1 MPKYHSLV
9 KAGRRKSKSSASE
22 QSADDIL
29 DLGVKCEEAGEKWR
43 GGDKAKSARFFLK
56 ALETYETGLR
66 KFPISTDLLYNRYTK
81 H

>member
-1 MPKYHSLV
+1 MPKHQRFG
-9 KAGRRKSKSSASE
+9 KADERKSKSSALE

-43 GGDKAKSARFFLK
+43 GGDKAKSSRFFLK

-66 KFPISTDLLYNRYTK
+66 KFPTSIDLLYNRYI
-81 H
+81 